1 MKSVLKIT
9 IPAIG
14 IVWKLLLDFNV
25 LKSYLG
31 ISDEPAQNMFKVNN
45 RDSRT
50 KSIDLAPAS
59 LL

>member
-25 LKSYLG
+25 LKSYVG
-31 ISDEPAQNMFKVNN
+31 INYEPAQNTFKVNN
-45 RDSRT
+45 KDSRT